1 MIAGNS
7 PIEEPASVVLTAVPT
22 ALIPELVLTRGVVRE
37 RVNAL
42 SVPVVLMEVTFEHF
56 EQMKRNEKKST
67 VTLVIGSSHS
77 PIHASI
83 CNQSQIFSK
92 SHKQIQKNP
101 E

>member
-42 SVPVVLMEVTFEHF
+42 PVPVVLMG
-56 EQMKRNEKKST
+56 R
-67 VTLVIGSSHS
+67 
-77 PIHASI
+77 
-83 CNQSQIFSK
+83 
-92 SHKQIQKNP
+92 
-101 E
+101 